1 MIINLEADL
10 FIEMRLRSKRKDS
23 NSSDIPVTQGGSNY
37 HLNLKINA
45 DRAADLVPKVDAD
58 NINESGSATPSSTS
72 SKKNVNP
79 VLVAVL
85 NNVKK
90 KTKRRVNTSQPSWDA
105 ALQFPLK
112 SNDYSQVFSLTVWD
126 KHKRY
131 KNYLGELRLNLN
143 DIFFTDGKFQSKS
156 DLKWYKLYSNKEYHS
171 FVTGSL
177 LLSFELEVKGIR
189 QKKSRKTKEQ
199 IQTPSQTPVPESAS
213 EIETFNAVSSSP
225 GIVVNVV
232 PPSRKA
238 SGNLHKKVD
247 SLSISDTE
255 TGMLSTIEENKE
267 KLFIDWRKLLI
278 YSDPDQN
285 ITKPDEQGFYSDTGE
300 VLSLLADLSDIDSIS
315 STAVSN
321 PDARESADMQQSPVS
336 SLQKQTF
343 LTVGADDVSSLSDGS
358 VFSSDS
364 ALNYDSDALS
374 NDKPLNLGSE
384 ASRSKRGFGLKRLR
398 KKKEKEQFNLSK
410 RAVLGV
416 LFLEIVSCSDLPP
429 NKSFNRATF
438 DMDPFVVI
446 TFGKKTFRSSWKR
459 HTLNPIFNERLAFE
473 ILPHESN
480 FNIQFFVLDKDQFSY
495 NDNVANISLRM
506 KDVTNMATAPPATT
520 YENKHLSPSSF
531 SLLPNALDT
540 ALSTGEN
547 DSQNSSIRILDD
559 DNMVHSVRKKKFTN
573 RRKVTVLHTDTS
585 RFKTMNLTLDLHKSK
600 NIGKYNPTL
609 KVRVRFEPYES
620 LRRQF
625 WSILLEQYEL
635 NESED
640 KYDFIELISFLDTLG
655 CENSDQIVSNFFDKY
670 KKLAW
675 GGDLLSIS
683 EIVDALEDHVK
694 FSTGIDDKLFDI
706 EKCPLC
712 CQKRL
717 SKKQDCDI
725 ITHVAI
731 CASKDWS
738 IVNKLLVSS
747 YVTPQ
752 IATKRWFTKVLIKLT
767 YGKYTLGSNSAN
779 ILVQDR
785 TTGIILEEKMGI
797 YVRLGIRLLYKGFDK
812 AKSRRI
818 RQVLKKLS
826 VKQGIKFDSP
836 QLKNDI
842 ESFVKFH
849 KLDLSQCL
857 EPNLEKYATFNEFF
871 YRKLKPEARPNESP
885 GDNRVVVSPADCRCT
900 AFATVKQATEVWV
913 KGRNF
918 TIAKLFNG
926 NFNNLQ
932 ETDLFKAECCSLGIF
947 RLAPQDY
954 HRFHSPVDGVIKNI
968 KYIDGEYYTVNPMA
982 IRSELDVFGENVR
995 AIIPIETKEFGTVI
1009 MVAVGAMMVGS
1020 IVLTKGENDV
1030 VKRGD
1035 EIGYFKFGGSTI
1047 LLLFNNKM
1055 FKFDSDL
1062 VNNSNTS
1069 VETLIRM
1076 GESIGHAP
1084 EIEEYKRD
1092 HIDFGAQ
1099 SKDFKLNLIRA
1110 LTGGDL
1116 SNSKELSNWESAH
1129 TNIEDLVDV
1138 VKEDNIIENEEED
1151 DELDEEGLFYSN
1163 ESDAYDL

>member
-1 MIINLEADL
+1 
-10 FIEMRLRSKRKDS
+10 MRLRSKKKDS
-23 NSSDIPVTQGGSNY
+23 NSSDTQVIQEGTNY
-37 HLNLKINA
+37 NLYFKINA
-45 DRAADLVPKVDAD
+45 NRAADLVQKADTDSVD
-58 NINESGSATPSSTS
+58 ESGTATSSSTS
-72 SKKNVNP
+72 SRKNVNP

-90 KTKRRVNTSQPSWDA
+90 KTKRKVNTSQPSWDA
-105 ALQFPLK
+105 TLQFPLK
-112 SNDYSQVFSLTVWD
+112 TRDCSQVFSLTVWD

-143 DIFFTDGKFQSKS
+143 DIFYKDGKFQSKS
-156 DLKWYKLYSNKEYHS
+156 DLKWYNLYSNKEYHS

-177 LLSFELEVKGIR
+177 LLSFELEVKKR
-189 QKKSRKTKEQ
+189 KQRKSKKTKEQ
-199 IQTPSQTPVPESAS
+199 VQTPSQTPNPETTS
-213 EIETFNAVSSSP
+213 EFDTLNADSSSP
-225 GIVVNVV
+225 GIVVKVV

-247 SLSISDTE
+247 SLSLSDTE
-255 TGMLSTIEENKE
+255 AAIPITIEENKE
-267 KLFIDWRKLLI
+267 KLFLEWKKLLI
-278 YSDPDQN
+278 YSDPDSS

-300 VLSLLADLSDIDSIS
+300 VLSLLADLSDIESIS
-315 STAVSN
+315 STSASN
-321 PDARESADMQQSPVS
+321 PDARESPDLQHSPIS
-336 SLQKQTF
+336 SLRNQKF
-343 LTVGADDVSSLSDGS
+343 LTVGADDLSSMSDGS
-358 VFSSDS
+358 LFSSDS
-364 ALNYDSDALS
+364 AMNYESDALS
-374 NDKPLNLGSE
+374 NDNAAKGILNLGSE
-384 ASRSKRGFGLKRLR
+384 LSKPKRNFGFKRLKR
-398 KKKEKEQFNLSK
+398 KKDKEQFNLSK

-438 DMDPFVVI
+438 DMDPFVVV

-495 NDNVANISLRM
+495 NDNVANLSLRM
-506 KDVTNMATAPPATT
+506 KDITNMATAPPATT
-520 YENKHLSPSSF
+520 FENKHLSPSSF
-531 SLLPNALDT
+531 SLLPNALDA

-547 DSQNSSIRILDD
+547 DSQNSSIRIVDD

-573 RRKVTVLHTDTS
+573 RKKVTVLRADTS

-609 KVRVRFEPYES
+609 KIRVRFEPYES
-620 LRRQF
+620 LRRQL
-625 WSILLEQYEL
+625 WGILLEQYEL
-635 NESED
+635 NETEN

-655 CENSDQIVSNFFDKY
+655 CENSDQIVSKFFDKY
-670 KKLAW
+670 KRLAW
-675 GGDLLSIS
+675 GGDLLSID
-683 EIVDALEDHVK
+683 EIIDALEDHVK

-717 SKKQDCDI
+717 SKKQDFDI

-752 IATKRWFTKVLIKLT
+752 IATKRWFTKILIKLT

-818 RQVLKKLS
+818 RQVLRKLS
-826 VKQGIKFDSP
+826 IKQGTKFDSP

-857 EPNLEKYATFNEFF
+857 EPNLDKYGTFNEFF
-871 YRKLKPEARPNESP
+871 YRKLKPDARPNESP
-885 GDNRVVVSPADCRCT
+885 NDNRVVVSPADCRCT

-932 ETDLFKAECCSLGIF
+932 ETDLYKAECCSLGIF

-1020 IVLTKGENDV
+1020 IVLTQNENDE

-1047 LLLFNNKM
+1047 LLLFNNKV

-1069 VETLIRM
+1069 VETLIRV

-1116 SNSKELSNWESAH
+1116 STSQELSNWESTH

-1138 VKEDNIIENEEED
+1138 VKEEDIIED
-1151 DELDEEGLFYSN
+1151 DEDEDLEEEGLFYSN